1 MAPTLPRDY
10 VRVQAD
16 KKADIQKLVPKQP
29 GPNGEYWLVEYHDG
43 LGDIVGIGSAPFVF
57 RAFWQWMPHI
67 CYVAFR
73 ADCREAYQH
82 AESQDPPIWGAH
94 DDYRG
99 FLRRGILRLP
109 NAFGRKGQ
117 LLLPVLDDMCDN
129 GAPEPADP
137 ALRDLYRSAI
147 EHVRKILQDTV
158 RRTTK
163 RPKDPKAL
171 NGRLPDPRSCLTP
184 AEMRLRR
191 DVSVTTDLMPS
202 NHESLQYRFPPGD
215 VRWRR
220 THPEHVIVIRN
231 DWARFPA
238 ELDDP
243 GEPPEILAGHS
254 PVAPPDPP
262 HPLTPKP
269 DPPVRESGTT
279 TVAPPIEPGTQT
291 GATTAETEHEPRC
304 GCDRDRD
311 RPAPPSTHRR
321 GSRCGED
328 ESASDTRDAVN
339 PRPKKKR
346 RITTGPAATPKS
358 KRVTVVVVRPSDGH
372 DDERGYDR
380 WTWAEPPHTVVRL
393 RANFFD
399 WRAFMTSLE
408 AASPRKADE
417 HWRSVYGAE
426 GTLAAGVTP
435 PTEDIAQIWSEASFA
450 KFRARNPHSRRFLA
464 VLANAADEAGN
475 NGELL
480 QADWLRRLGE
490 DTSSTGSTRYELK
503 QIATEFESWY
513 PDVNIR
519 DVDMLRVH
527 MQRGLRG
534 KGALGSFRTNWTQWE
549 DLRRLAYSV
558 PHAEGG
564 VVGDYISFP
573 TEPCWLPGKPPL
585 EVMFR
590 YKRLWYETGSKTRF
604 CKELR
609 QTGRTEGERA
619 SDHASGWQA
628 SWAHVV
634 AYVTERVNRAEILDI
649 LQRQPRRSHK
659 KTGPDAGE

>member
-1 MAPTLPRDY
+1 GVTP
-10 VRVQAD
+10 Q
-16 KKADIQKLVPKQP
+16 
-29 GPNGEYWLVEYHDG
+29 
-43 LGDIVGIGSAPFVF
+43 
-57 RAFWQWMPHI
+57 
-67 CYVAFR
+67 
-73 ADCREAYQH
+73 
-82 AESQDPPIWGAH
+82 
-94 DDYRG
+94 
-99 FLRRGILRLP
+99 
-109 NAFGRKGQ
+109 GR
-117 LLLPVLDDMCDN
+117 
-129 GAPEPADP
+129 
-137 ALRDLYRSAI
+137 
-147 EHVRKILQDTV
+147 
-158 RRTTK
+158 
-163 RPKDPKAL
+163 
-171 NGRLPDPRSCLTP
+171 
-184 AEMRLRR
+184 
-191 DVSVTTDLMPS
+191 
-202 NHESLQYRFPPGD
+202 
-215 VRWRR
+215 
-220 THPEHVIVIRN
+220 
-231 DWARFPA
+231 
-238 ELDDP
+238 
-243 GEPPEILAGHS
+243 
-254 PVAPPDPP
+254 
-262 HPLTPKP
+262 
-269 DPPVRESGTT
+269 
-279 TVAPPIEPGTQT
+279 
-291 GATTAETEHEPRC
+291 
-304 GCDRDRD
+304 
-311 RPAPPSTHRR
+311 
-321 GSRCGED
+321 
-328 ESASDTRDAVN
+328 
-339 PRPKKKR
+339 
-346 RITTGPAATPKS
+346 
-358 KRVTVVVVRPSDGH
+358 
-372 DDERGYDR
+372 
-380 WTWAEPPHTVVRL
+380 
-393 RANFFD
+393 
-399 WRAFMTSLE
+399 
-408 AASPRKADE
+408 E
-417 HWRSVYGAE
+417 HWRSVYGPKALWRQ
-426 GTLAAGVTP
+426 GGDAANGGHCP
-435 PTEDIAQIWSEASFA
+435 IWSEASFA

-490 DTSSTGSTRYELK
+490 DTSSTGSSTPQSPRIETETDDDSDDDSEDELK